1 MEFIKDLLPIIFT
14 FFIIPVLGI
23 LTSVLVKFIKQKG
36 SEIADATA
44 NQVAAK
50 YIRMLTDTVCECV
63 TATNQTYVNALK
75 EQGAF
80 DEAAQKEA
88 FRRTYEAVIKTL
100 NEEVLNYLTE
110 FYGDFETAL
119 TTLIESNVA
128 TAYNKTWSE

>member
-1 MEFIKDLLPIIFT
+1 
-14 FFIIPVLGI
+14 
-23 LTSVLVKFIKQKG
+23 
-36 SEIADATA
+36 
-44 NQVAAK
+44 
-50 YIRMLTDTVCECV
+50 MLTDTVCECV

>member
-36 SEIADATA
+36 NEIADATN

-50 YIRMLTDTVCECV
+50 YIRMLTETVCECV

-100 NEEVLNYLTE
+100 NGEVLNYLTE
-110 FYGDFETAL
+110 FYGDFEIAL

-128 TAYNKTWSE
+128 TAYNRKWDD